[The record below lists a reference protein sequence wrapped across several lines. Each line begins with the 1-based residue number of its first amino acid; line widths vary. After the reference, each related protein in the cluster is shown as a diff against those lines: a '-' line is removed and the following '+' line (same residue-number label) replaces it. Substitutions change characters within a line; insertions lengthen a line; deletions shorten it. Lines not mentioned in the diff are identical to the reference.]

1 MANKMR
7 KNELENIIQE
17 FKIEIR
23 KFVGSNLKTILLF
36 GSYARGDAEEG
47 SDIDLLLI
55 FENEISAEVIG
66 KIREVSNKL
75 SLKYDVV
82 ISKFY
87 LTEEEFQKHKTP
99 FLLNVKK
106 EGILV

>member
-7 KNELENIIQE
+7 KKELENIVQE
-17 FKIEIR
+17 FKVEIR
-23 KFVGSNLKTILLF
+23 KFVGSNLKRLLLF
-36 GSYARGDAEEG
+36 GSYARGDAVEG

-55 FENEISAEVIG
+55 FDSKVSSDTIR
-66 KIREVSNKL
+66 KIREVSNSL

-82 ISKFY
+82 ISEFY